1 MENPA
6 GMIKAKNRLFR
17 YIIGHNRVMFFQ
29 GESGYMYIKFLKVQL
44 LKGFSPRIICL
55 SLTYQK

>member
-1 MENPA
+1 MNNPA

-17 YIIGHNRVMFFQ
+17 YIIGYNRVMFFR
-29 GESGYMYIKFLKVQL
+29 GESGYMYIKFLKGRM
-44 LKGFSPRIICL
+44 LKGFKPRIISL